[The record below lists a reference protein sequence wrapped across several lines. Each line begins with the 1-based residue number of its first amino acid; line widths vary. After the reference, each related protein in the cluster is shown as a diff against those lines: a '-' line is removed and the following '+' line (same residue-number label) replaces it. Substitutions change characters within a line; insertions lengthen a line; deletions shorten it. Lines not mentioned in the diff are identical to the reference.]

1 MSRDSGGRV
10 LRSFVTVPLPLPLPF
25 SVAVSPFP
33 LSSSQKHK
41 SHVAEFV
48 PCAERGKEMTTELS
62 SHSQLM
68 YHDGRQWQW
77 VRKGRVSPPASCLQL
92 APKINTTSTV
102 TQLQESALITYLL
115 SDASDFKIYSLVRVQ
130 TPLRVTPLGRRKSV
144 TVTRLSLKQ
153 RCFINKFIAWE

>member
-68 YHDGRQWQW
+68 YYDGSGSGCGREGCRRELFSARPKNKHYEYSD
-77 VRKGRVSPPASCLQL
+77 VTARVSV
-92 APKINTTSTV
+92 N
-102 TQLQESALITYLL
+102 YLL
-115 SDASDFKIYSLVRVQ
+115 SDASDFEIYNLMRVQ
-130 TPLRVTPLGRRKSV
+130 TPLTVTPLGRGKSV
-144 TVTRLSLKQ
+144 AVTRLSLKQ

>member
-25 SVAVSPFP
+25 SVSRSPFP

-102 TQLQESALITYLL
+102 TQLQESALITLCIR
-115 SDASDFKIYSLVRVQ
+115 FRIYNLMRVQ